1 MRARRSTLAVAV
13 FIALIAPGA
22 HAEGTDIQAQLV
34 EQGQYWQARS
44 NASRSAEI
52 WQKVLRLD
60 PNQVDALYGMGLIG
74 VKQNKPQQ
82 AQDYLVRLQAL
93 SPQPWLTR
101 QLEQDIALAKPENQA
116 RLEEARRLVDA
127 GERDKATDVFR
138 RMFNGLT
145 PEGTVGREY
154 YNNLA
159 FNAAGWP
166 EARQGMERLLRETP
180 GDSILA
186 LFYGKQLIRHED
198 SRAEG
203 ARVLARLTQ
212 RVEIAGDADESW
224 RLALVWIGPPN
235 ASQVPL
241 FEEYLKAHPDDQEI
255 RDQMNKGQQ
264 KAATTGGSTW
274 QQDPLVASGLRA
286 LEKGDQAGAEK
297 AFQARLKARPDDSDA
312 LGGLG
317 VVRQQQGRFPE
328 AEQLLTRAISKG
340 GSRWKTA
347 LENVR
352 YWALLQQGRDLQAKG
367 QTVKATDAVAQ
378 AMRMNPNGLD
388 ARLALADIQA
398 QAGQFDSAAANYRQ
412 VLASQRG
419 NPQAI
424 RGLVNVLS
432 QTGQADEALS
442 LLDSLPATEQ
452 ARLGDTGQLRALRST
467 QMASVAEQR
476 GDIRGAQ
483 SALIDAVNSDPDNVW
498 TRFSLARLYLKT
510 GESKKARD
518 LIDSFLQSH
527 PDNVDALYTSALLS
541 VEMEQWSNA
550 QASISRI
557 PANRR
562 SPDMNELAERITLT
576 TQVNL
581 AAAMAKRGQR
591 QEALAL
597 LDRLQPMAARS
608 PERTAT
614 LASAYVDAGDV
625 EHALSMMRS
634 LLTQSSAPSADLML
648 QYASLLLKT
657 GDDAQVN
664 TILNSLQNQPLSVA
678 TRKRYDD
685 VLYLYRVRQ
694 ADRLREGG
702 DLAAAYDT
710 LAPAL
715 AQRPGDVTA
724 TSALAR
730 MYTANGDTAKA
741 FDLYKPLL
749 KRNPNDP
756 LVLLNAADAAV
767 LAHDNGYAENA
778 LDQFMALQT
787 YDPQSLTEVARI
799 YRAMGQTS
807 KATEVLRKAVAIE
820 QAEKQR
826 SLAAQP
832 GAMNVAANPFA
843 DVAGS
848 RRQVLRAPASAI
860 PPPAEAIL
868 NGGAMVASAEGV
880 PADAYARQPR
890 RSALTAS
897 VPGATVA
904 QANPFNVQPPSQ
916 TVLTVVDSTSS
927 AQRALNGIL
936 QERSGYITEGLS
948 VRSNNSESGL
958 SKLTDI
964 ENPFEVNMPV
974 GDNRVAVRITPVALS
989 AGSVKGEAASRFGGA
1004 SSATSGI
1011 GSQRAEGVGVG
1022 VAYERPDEG
1031 IKADLGSTPIGFKYA
1046 TAVGGVS
1053 IDRPLDSNAN
1063 VRYRVAASR
1072 RAVTDSLTSFAGTT
1086 DKRDGGSWGGVT
1098 ANGVRGEM
1106 SYDNSKVGAY
1116 GYGSVHELLGHNV
1129 ESNTRGE
1136 LGGGVYWYLDNM
1148 QDHSLTVGL
1157 SATALGY
1164 ENNQDFFTYG
1174 HGGYFSPQSYFAL
1187 GVPVTWQQRTE
1198 RFTYQ
1203 VKSSV
1208 GVQHFQQDGADFFP
1222 DDSARQAASGSRYS
1236 GQSKTGVGYSL
1247 AAAGE
1252 YKFGSR
1258 FFLGAT
1264 IGLDN
1269 ASDYQQFNGGV
1280 YARYMFEDMTGSPMA
1295 LPVSP
1300 YRSPYS
1306 N

>member
-1 MRARRSTLAVAV
+1 
-13 FIALIAPGA
+13 
-22 HAEGTDIQAQLV
+22 
-34 EQGQYWQARS
+34 
-44 NASRSAEI
+44 
-52 WQKVLRLD
+52 
-60 PNQVDALYGMGLIG
+60 
-74 VKQNKPQQ
+74 
-82 AQDYLVRLQAL
+82 
-93 SPQPWLTR
+93 
-101 QLEQDIALAKPENQA
+101 
-116 RLEEARRLVDA
+116 
-127 GERDKATDVFR
+127 
-138 RMFNGLT
+138 
-145 PEGTVGREY
+145 
-154 YNNLA
+154 
-159 FNAAGWP
+159 
-166 EARQGMERLLRETP
+166 
-180 GDSILA
+180 
-186 LFYGKQLIRHED
+186 
-198 SRAEG
+198 
-203 ARVLARLTQ
+203 
-212 RVEIAGDADESW
+212 
-224 RLALVWIGPPN
+224 
-235 ASQVPL
+235 
-241 FEEYLKAHPDDQEI
+241 
-255 RDQMNKGQQ
+255 
-264 KAATTGGSTW
+264 
-274 QQDPLVASGLRA
+274 
-286 LEKGDQAGAEK
+286 
-297 AFQARLKARPDDSDA
+297 
-312 LGGLG
+312 
-317 VVRQQQGRFPE
+317 
-328 AEQLLTRAISKG
+328 
-340 GSRWKTA
+340 
-347 LENVR
+347 
-352 YWALLQQGRDLQAKG
+352 
-367 QTVKATDAVAQ
+367 
-378 AMRMNPNGLD
+378 
-388 ARLALADIQA
+388 
-398 QAGQFDSAAANYRQ
+398 
-412 VLASQRG
+412 
-419 NPQAI
+419 
-424 RGLVNVLS
+424 
-432 QTGQADEALS
+432 
-442 LLDSLPATEQ
+442 
-452 ARLGDTGQLRALRST
+452 
-467 QMASVAEQR
+467 
-476 GDIRGAQ
+476 
-483 SALIDAVNSDPDNVW
+483 
-498 TRFSLARLYLKT
+498 
-510 GESKKARD
+510 
-518 LIDSFLQSH
+518 
-527 PDNVDALYTSALLS
+527 LLS
-541 VEMEQWSNA
+541 VEMEQWKDA
-550 QASISRI
+550 QASINRI
-557 PANRR
+557 PVDRR
-562 SPDMNELAERITLT
+562 SADMNELADRITLT
-576 TQVNL
+576 TQINL

-625 EHALSMMRS
+625 EQALSMMRS

-664 TILNSLQNQPLSVA
+664 SILNSLQNQPLSVA

-685 VLYLYRVRQ
+685 VLYLYRIRQ

-715 AQRPGDVTA
+715 AQRPGDVAA

-730 MYTANGDTAKA
+730 MYTANGENAKA

-778 LDQFMALQT
+778 LEQFMALQN

-799 YRAMGQTS
+799 YRAMGNS
-807 KATEVLRKAVAIE
+807 GKATEVLRKAVAIE
-820 QAEKQR
+820 QTEKQR

-832 GAMNVAANPFA
+832 GAMSVAANPFA
-843 DVAGS
+843 GAAGQ
-848 RRQVLRAPASAI
+848 RRQVLRGSASAI

-868 NGGAMVASAEGV
+868 NDGVMVASAEGV
-880 PADAYARQPR
+880 PADAYPVQPR
-890 RSALTAS
+890 SGRGT
-897 VPGATVA
+897 TVA
-904 QANPFNVQPPSQ
+904 QSNPFNAQPQPR

-927 AQRALNGIL
+927 AQRALNDIL
-936 QERSGYITEGLS
+936 QERSGYVTEGLS

-964 ENPFEVNMPV
+964 ENPIEVNVPA
-974 GDNRVAVRITPVALS
+974 GDNRVAVRITPVALT
-989 AGSVKGEAASRFGGA
+989 AGSVKGEAATRFGTG

-1011 GSQRAEGVGVG
+1011 GSQRAEGVGIG

-1031 IKADLGSTPIGFKYA
+1031 IKADIGSTPLGFKYA

-1053 IDRPLDSNAN
+1053 IDRPMSSNGN
-1063 VRYRVAASR
+1063 FRYRVAASR

-1086 DKRDGGSWGGVT
+1086 DKRAGGGSWGGVT

-1106 SYDNSKVGAY
+1106 SYDNSQVGAY
-1116 GYGSVHELLGHNV
+1116 GYGSVHELVGHNV

-1203 VKSSV
+1203 VKGSV

-1222 DDSARQAASGSRYS
+1222 NDSDRQAANDSRYS

-1269 ASDYQQFNGGV
+1269 ASDYQQFNGGL